1 MTLPPPGAARSY
13 SRARR
18 RGRWRRL
25 ARRLAGRPTE
35 LLRLDEV
42 QDRLPQTSQSYL
54 GLRTIPIDLIVG
66 SVDRG
71 VEFDRDFGPVSSRS
85 GERWRRLAEVFP
97 AGDFP
102 PIDVYE
108 LGGGYFVEDGHHRVA
123 LARHRG
129 AEFIDAIVTRVYSP
143 VTLTEDVDAGDLI
156 HLQEERNFLARSGLA
171 VSRPTARV
179 QFSRPQG
186 YAQLL
191 ELVQAFGYARS
202 IAAEHLLAP
211 PAVAA
216 AWWDERYLPAHEA
229 IRREGVQEAFPYRTD
244 GDLFLIVH
252 AQRQDLSPGYEAV
265 SLVDAAAAAR
275 ESGHSAGPL
284 ERRLRVRAKR
294 RRARP
299 LRGDPPRQADDAS

>member
-1 MTLPPPGAARSY
+1 MSSSPQGAARSY
-13 SRARR
+13 SKARR

-35 LLRLDEV
+35 LLRLEDV
-42 QDRLPQTSQSYL
+42 QDRLPRMSQSYV
-54 GLRTIPIDLIVG
+54 GLRTIPIDRIVG
-66 SVDRG
+66 SVDRS
-71 VEFDRDFGPVSSRS
+71 VEFDRDFGPLSSRS
-85 GERWRRLAEVFP
+85 SERWRRLVEVYP
-97 AGDFP
+97 EGDFP
-102 PIDVYE
+102 PIDVYA

-123 LARHRG
+123 LARHQG
-129 AEFIDAIVTRVYSP
+129 AEFIDAVVTRVSSP
-143 VTLTEDVDAGDLI
+143 VALTEDVDAGDLI
-156 HLQEERNFLARSGLA
+156 HLQEERNFLTRSGLA
-171 VSRPTARV
+171 KSRPTARV

-202 IAAEHLLAP
+202 LREERLLAP
-211 PAVAA
+211 PMVAA
-216 AWWDERYLPAHEA
+216 SWWDERYLPTCEV

-252 AQRQDLSPGYEAV
+252 AQRQDLSPGYKAV
-265 SLVDAAAAAR
+265 SLDEAAAAAR

-284 ERRLRVRAKR
+284 ERRHRARAKR

-299 LRGDPPRQADDAS
+299 LGGDPPTGSASG

>member
-1 MTLPPPGAARSY
+1 MTPPLLRAGRSH
-13 SRARR
+13 STARR

-35 LLRLDEV
+35 LLRLGEV
-42 QDRLPQTSQSYL
+42 QDRLPQMAQSYV
-54 GLRTIPIDLIVG
+54 GLRTIPIDRIVG

-71 VEFDRDFGPVSSRS
+71 VEFDRDFGPLSNRSS
-85 GERWRRLAEVFP
+85 ERWRRLVEVFP
-97 AGDFP
+97 VGNFP

-129 AEFIDAIVTRVYSP
+129 AEFIEAVVTRVYSP
-143 VTLTEDVDAGDLI
+143 VALTADVDAGDLI
-156 HLQEERNFLARSGLA
+156 HLQEERRFLARSGLA

-202 IAAEHLLAP
+202 LKQKRLLAP

-244 GDLFLIVH
+244 GDLFLILH

-265 SLVDAAAAAR
+265 SLVEAAAAAR

-284 ERRLRVRAKR
+284 ERRHRARTKR

-299 LRGDPPRQADDAS
+299 LGG